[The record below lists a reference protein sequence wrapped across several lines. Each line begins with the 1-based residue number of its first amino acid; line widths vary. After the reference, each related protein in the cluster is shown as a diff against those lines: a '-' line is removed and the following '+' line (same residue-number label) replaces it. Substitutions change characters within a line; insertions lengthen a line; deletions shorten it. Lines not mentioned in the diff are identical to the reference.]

1 MTRPTLGPESRRSEA
16 AHSAISNMPRI
27 RLVTF
32 DLDNTLWNVRT
43 VIRNAERRL
52 VGWLDGHAP
61 AAAVLYRR
69 EEDVS
74 AMREGLIA
82 AQPQLAHDLSSL
94 RQEILRLLLRRA
106 GYGDADARRLAEQAF
121 AAFMEARHD
130 IEFFDGALEALAT
143 LSRRFVLGSLTNGN
157 ADPKKL
163 KLDRYLT
170 FSFCAADVG
179 AMKPAPNLFLK
190 ALQHSG
196 VLADQAVHVGDHPV
210 HDIAA
215 AANVGMHTLWVNGP
229 EQRSLRPAS
238 VPTKAPATVEIERLD
253 EVVDAIERIE
263 GMRG

>member
-1 MTRPTLGPESRRSEA
+1 MTRRTLGPESRRSEA
-16 AHSAISNMPRI
+16 AHSALSSMPRI

-32 DLDNTLWNVRT
+32 DLDNTLWNVQT

-52 VGWLDGHAP
+52 VGWLDDHAP

-69 EEDVS
+69 EDGN
-74 AMREGLIA
+74 AMRKDLIA
-82 AQPQLAHDLSSL
+82 AQPQLEHDISSL

-106 GYGDADARRLAEQAF
+106 GYGDADAGRLAAQAF
-121 AAFMEARHD
+121 AAFMETRHD
-130 IEFFDGALEALAT
+130 VEFFDGALEALAA

-238 VPTKAPATVEIERLD
+238 VPDKAPATVEIERLD